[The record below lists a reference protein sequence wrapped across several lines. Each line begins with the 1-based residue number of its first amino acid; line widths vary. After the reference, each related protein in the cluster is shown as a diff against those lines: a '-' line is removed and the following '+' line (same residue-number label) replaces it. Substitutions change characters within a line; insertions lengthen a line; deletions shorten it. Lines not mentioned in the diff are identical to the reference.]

1 MSILNIYWKCFLQT
15 MTHNLVYVLFFVSAY
30 CFTLP
35 TTTEPIGCGSGGGRT
50 GNCTP
55 RTFRSPRHHTKPAA
69 QAMRETRHARYA
81 TSRSRTQAERH
92 ARHVIS
98 GTSGPAPGA
107 VNWPSAQGTDAAW
120 GTHRWRGV
128 LTAGAGHRH
137 PALARWRSGTNGRRG
152 FKLWRGY
159 WVYWQR
165 GTPR

>member
-1 MSILNIYWKCFLQT
+1 

-92 ARHVIS
+92 VIS
-98 GTSGPAPGA
+98 GTAGPAPGA
-107 VNWPSAQGTDAAW
+107 VNWPAAQGTD
-120 GTHRWRGV
+120 RRRGV
-128 LTAGAGHRH
+128 LTAGAGLPTPGTSPLTQRH
-137 PALARWRSGTNGRRG
+137 KWTASIQVMAGVLTAWDAAIGVG
-152 FKLWRGY
+152 
-159 WVYWQR
+159 R
-165 GTPR
+165 GTDDCRGPSRS